1 MPRSRF
7 DAFDHMTQT
16 ANAWLVDVASAFGT
30 EDRRFAYRVLRAW
43 LHALRD
49 RLTVDHAAQFA
60 AQLPELI
67 RGLYYEGWNPS
78 STPMK
83 YGPEEYVQ
91 RFASEARLPLAD
103 VPAAATR
110 VSAVIRQ
117 HVSPGQLEEAI
128 TALPESL
135 KRLITQSEDLPADAD
150 TTAAVPRAEDRI
162 GRLEDQV
169 SSLIEALR
177 ILTRGLEEVPGTE
190 PDEHRVAKAARLAH
204 ELLLAPKSNGEAP

>member
-1 MPRSRF
+1 VPGPRS

-49 RLTVDHAAQFA
+49 RLIVDHAAQFA

-67 RGLYYEGWNPS
+67 RGVYYDGWNPS

-91 RFASEARLPLAD
+91 RFASEARIPVAD
-103 VPAAATR
+103 VPGAATR
-110 VSAVIRQ
+110 VSAVLRR
-117 HVSPGQLEEAI
+117 HFSPGQLEEAL

-135 KRLITQSEDLPADAD
+135 KRLITESNTVPADAH
-150 TTAAVPRAEDRI
+150 TVAAAPTAEDRI

-169 SSLIEALR
+169 SNLTEALR
-177 ILTRGLEEVPGTE
+177 TLARGLEEVPGTE
-190 PDEHRVAKAARLAH
+190 PDEHRIAKAARLAH
-204 ELLLAPKSNGEAP
+204 EILLAAKE